1 MNLMLVDC
9 GILHTYIHY
18 LLYYTTNP
26 PLPPI
31 IHLSIPNSS
40 LHPTIPPAAGKSIT
54 SELTWARSGFQ
65 IGPRAKMEWL
75 TPLQTAGAYLI
86 AATRLLALMV
96 YYVTIPLHYPIYY
109 TYALVAFLLSPFRFV
124 FHTFLGLAS
133 FVVGLVARLKYLYLY
148 FACAAFIG
156 ICAGCMLHGT
166 SSFIFVLLGVDS
178 ATQQQQQRLRAAA
191 ERRQQQQQQ
200 QLSRLPPL
208 DEADEEGEEEDDD
221 EDEGQQDEFGD
232 SNSNFS
238 GDSSTRQYSSS
249 LSSSRAGKQ
258 PSSSSL
264 LSRSRWGIG
273 GGWSRRKADSRLDDD
288 PLASEMFEDRWKL
301 LRSTEKPRRR
311 RRGLLS
317 QTIHEES
324 SESDFT

>member
-1 MNLMLVDC
+1 MD
-9 GILHTYIHY
+9 
-18 LLYYTTNP
+18 
-26 PLPPI
+26 
-31 IHLSIPNSS
+31 
-40 LHPTIPPAAGKSIT
+40 
-54 SELTWARSGFQ
+54 
-65 IGPRAKMEWL
+65 WL
-75 TPLQTAGAYLI
+75 TPLQTTGVYLI
-86 AATRLLALMV
+86 AATRLLALMA

-109 TYALVAFLLSPFRFV
+109 TYALVAFLLSPFRYV

-166 SSFIFVLLGVDS
+166 SSFIFVLLGMDS
-178 ATQQQQQRLRAAA
+178 ATQKRQQRLRLAAAA
-191 ERRQQQQQQ
+191 ERHQQQQ

-232 SNSNFS
+232 TNSNLS
-238 GDSSTRQYSSS
+238 GDSSSRQYSSS
-249 LSSSRAGKQ
+249 LSSSRAGKL
-258 PSSSSL
+258 SSSSRWGSL
-264 LSRSRWGIG
+264 LSSGRSRK
-273 GGWSRRKADSRLDDD
+273 KADSRANDDA
-288 PLASEMFEDRWKL
+288 LASEMFDDRWKL

>member
-1 MNLMLVDC
+1 MD
-9 GILHTYIHY
+9 
-18 LLYYTTNP
+18 
-26 PLPPI
+26 
-31 IHLSIPNSS
+31 
-40 LHPTIPPAAGKSIT
+40 
-54 SELTWARSGFQ
+54 
-65 IGPRAKMEWL
+65 WL

-109 TYALVAFLLSPFRFV
+109 TYALVAFLLSPFRYL

-238 GDSSTRQYSSS
+238 GDSSSRQYSSS

-258 PSSSSL
+258 PL
-264 LSRSRWGIG
+264 
-273 GGWSRRKADSRLDDD
+273 RLDDD